1 MKKTILSLLFAAL
14 CAGTLCAGTPEGWTA
29 DFDGACKRAAK
40 EKKLLYV
47 LFTGSDWCPWCIKLH
62 KEVLDRAAFRK
73 FAEKHF
79 VLVYIDFPRKTRTF
93 GPRNNEILAKKYGVE
108 GFPTAKVMTPDGKV
122 VHEIGGAMPEKE
134 YLEELAKALPKPA
147 GK

>member
-1 MKKTILSLLFAAL
+1 MKKTLLLTLFAAL
-14 CAGTLCAGTPEGWTA
+14 FAGTLCAATPEGWTA
-29 DFDGACKRAAK
+29 DFDAAKKRAEK

-62 KEVLDRAAFRK
+62 KDVLDREAFRK
-73 FAEKHF
+73 FAGEHF
-79 VLVYIDFPRKTRTF
+79 VLVYIDFPRKARTY
-93 GPRNNEILAKKYGVE
+93 GPRNNEVLAKQYGVE

-122 VHEIGGAMPEKE
+122 VREIGGAMPEKE

-147 GK
+147 QK